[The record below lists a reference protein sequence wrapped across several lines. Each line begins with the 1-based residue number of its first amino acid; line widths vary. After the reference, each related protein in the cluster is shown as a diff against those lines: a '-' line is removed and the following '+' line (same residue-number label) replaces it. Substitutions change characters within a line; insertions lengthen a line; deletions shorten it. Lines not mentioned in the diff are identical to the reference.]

1 MLRLVVTELA
11 AVILERGYLTGLGL
25 RAGAGGL
32 WALLRAW
39 SAGSAF
45 FEEKTLLETFFNVRL
60 FCVALHLF
68 CGGGVGHFRC
78 CLSASML
85 SGGLL
90 SSGRLCA

>member
-1 MLRLVVTELA
+1 M
-11 AVILERGYLTGLGL
+11 ILERGYLTGLGL

-68 CGGGVGHFRC
+68 CGGGVGSGAASALAC
-78 CLSASML
+78 SAVVCLAAVGSVL
-85 SGGLL
+85 SW
-90 SSGRLCA
+90 